1 MLYQNEIPAPIVVP
15 NIIANIRSSLVMKH
29 PRNIS
34 RNAFNKDRYGK
45 SVNKVGMRVAQF
57 EQGIFD

>member
-34 RNAFNKDRYGK
+34 CNAFNKDRYGK
-45 SVNKVGMRVAQF
+45 GVNKVGM
-57 EQGIFD
+57 